1 MAIAAENPN
10 TAFPHAARIPYAF
23 AQAQGVLPG
32 ANEGVAVI
40 VYTRPNASADGLSE
54 IRRVL
59 ARPIRVEPVGA
70 ERFAALLARAYNQ
83 STGAGGPAIA
93 ARVAT
98 DLARETDLGA
108 LLQELPQ
115 SEDLLAGGEEGAGAP
130 VVRTINAILLE
141 ALRERASDIH
151 FEPFETRS
159 LVRFRIDGVL
169 REVVEPPRA
178 LHAALVSR
186 IKIMANLDI
195 AEKRLPQDGR
205 ISLKL
210 GDKAVDVRVS
220 TVPTGQNERVVLR
233 LLDQDAA
240 RLDLGALGMDR
251 PTLDALDALVHRP
264 HGIVLVTGPTGSGK
278 TTTLYA
284 ALSRLDRARHNIMT
298 AEDPIEYAI
307 DGVGQIQIN
316 PKIDLTFALALRSIL
331 RQDPDVIM
339 IGEIRDAET
348 AQIAVQASLTGHLVL
363 ATLHTNDAASAV
375 TRLADMGIEPYLLAS
390 SLLGVLAQRL
400 VRRLCPHCRTTHAVS
415 ADERA
420 LLERI
425 GGQTG
430 QSEPGARLYRPA
442 GCAPCNHTGYA
453 GRTGIYEL
461 LVVDDAVRAII
472 HERRSERDLRAHMNT
487 GAARSLAQDALRWL
501 ADGTTALEE
510 VLRVCETT

>member
-1 MAIAAENPN
+1 MASVADNPN
-10 TAFPHAARIPYAF
+10 ALFPHAARIPYTF
-23 AQAQGVLPG
+23 AQAHGVLPG
-32 ANEGVAVI
+32 ASEGIAVI
-40 VYTRPNASADGLSE
+40 VYTRANASADGLSE

-83 STGAGGPAIA
+83 SSPVAGAPAIA

-115 SEDLLAGGEEGAGAP
+115 SEDLLAGEEGAGAP

-220 TVPTGQNERVVLR
+220 TVPTGQSERAVLR
-233 LLDQDAA
+233 LLDQDSA
-240 RLDLGALGMDR
+240 RLDLGALGMAG
-251 PTLDALDALVHRP
+251 PTLVAVDALVRRP

-307 DGVGQIQIN
+307 DGVGQIQVN

-400 VRRLCPHCRTTHAVS
+400 VRQLCPHCRA
-415 ADERA
+415 AAPAGDDERA
-420 LLERI
+420 LMRRL
-425 GGQTG
+425 
-430 QSEPGARLYRPA
+430 GARADGPVSVLYRPV
-442 GCAPCNHTGYA
+442 GCAHCNDTGYA

-461 LVVDDAVRAII
+461 LIIDDAVRGII
-472 HERRSERDLRAHMNT
+472 HERRSERDLRAHMAA

-501 ADGTTALEE
+501 EDGTTSLEE
-510 VLRVCETT
+510 VLRVGETA